1 MENLKKYNSV
11 FAEVFSVT
19 EDQLNE
25 LFDNKHVDVWDSV
38 RQLSL
43 TTAMED
49 AFDIMLDAEDIMGFT
64 SYEEG
69 KAILSKYDILVWYGI
84 LEN

>member
-1 MENLKKYNSV
+1 MDNLEKYNGV

-49 AFDIMLDAEDIMGFT
+49 AFDIMMDAEDIMGFT
-64 SYEEG
+64 SYEAG
-69 KAILSKYDILVWYGI
+69 KSILSKYDILV
-84 LEN
+84 